1 LVKEVTEP
9 HTGFIRTNEMG
20 EALSCSYGYP
30 VESTYYTLVF
40 EEFTAES
47 FDFGTASTISL
58 DYLFYELSS
67 NDECVSIIGNTNENN
82 TNKPD
87 LQIFPNP
94 GKGPF
99 RVLTEAINPGHLAS
113 LALYNV
119 NGKLIYA
126 KEAHWSELQLLDV
139 DMESGIYFVRISA
152 EDKVF
157 TAKLVVR

>member
-1 LVKEVTEP
+1 L
-9 HTGFIRTNEMG
+9 I
-20 EALSCSYGYP
+20 
-30 VESTYYTLVF
+30 
-40 EEFTAES
+40 
-47 FDFGTASTISL
+47 
-58 DYLFYELSS
+58 DYELYELSS

-82 TNKPD
+82 TTKPD

-99 RVLTEAINPGHLAS
+99 RMMSEAINPGHLAS

-119 NGKLIYA
+119 NGKLVYA

-139 DMESGIYFVRISA
+139 DLKSGIYFVRISA

-157 TAKLVVR
+157 TAKLVVD